1 MSRFADQ
8 LPIVTEPTAANFLL
22 GTDENDP
29 KALVRIPVDFI
40 PAELPID
47 WENAEIGKSLKWD
60 GEKFVF
66 FCLPLLVLGEVA
78 GLLWA

>member
-1 MSRFADQ
+1 M
-8 LPIVTEPTAANFLL
+8 
-22 GTDENDP
+22 
-29 KALVRIPVDFI
+29 
-40 PAELPID
+40 PID

-78 GLLWA
+78 ALLWA